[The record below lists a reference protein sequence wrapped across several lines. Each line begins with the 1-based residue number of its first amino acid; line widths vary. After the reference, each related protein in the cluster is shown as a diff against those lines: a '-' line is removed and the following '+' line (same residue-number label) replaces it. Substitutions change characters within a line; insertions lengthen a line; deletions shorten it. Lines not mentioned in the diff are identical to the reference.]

1 MHRKKFVPLSL
12 LRLTLFVVSS
22 TSLTP
27 RSFSEPVLSAKKA
40 PAKPGKPN
48 ATVKMLMR
56 DGLRFDPPR
65 FSAEPGQKLVIEL
78 ENEDSSHQSHN
89 FLLIRPG
96 KLKEIVESAM
106 ALGEKGPAQSFVPQ
120 SSDILAHST
129 VLDPEKQSRISVDL
143 PSEPGVYPYV
153 CTMPGHGMV
162 MYGALYLGVTLPAID
177 KDPNIPPTAVQA
189 LLPGGGRRPFIQR
202 MFLPNAG
209 PAAIAVSL
217 PGKQNFCW
225 DAGECRL
232 RYVWSGAGV
241 DPSEHWRGNG
251 KDLAKVPT
259 SPWWSAPIGD
269 FPFRFGSASASAP
282 KVKFLGY
289 RVEAGVPEFHFK
301 VGDVEVFEKV
311 TADDARGVIELHY
324 KVHQSNQAV
333 FYRAADAEGGK
344 WASPVGLFNGGVL
357 ELTPAQAA
365 QFSVTLTGPSIH

>member
-1 MHRKKFVPLSL
+1 MHCKKSLPLSL
-12 LRLTLFVVSS
+12 LRPALFVFAS
-22 TSLTP
+22 TILTP
-27 RSFSEPVLSAKKA
+27 KSLSEPVVSTKKV
-40 PAKPGKPN
+40 PAKPGEN
-48 ATVKMLMR
+48 TVTVKMLMR

-65 FSAEPGQKLVIEL
+65 FTAEPGRQLVIEL
-78 ENEDSSHQSHN
+78 ENEDSSHQPHN

-96 KLKEIVESAM
+96 KLRAIVESAL
-106 ALGEKGPAQSFVPQ
+106 ALGDKGPAQSFVPQ
-120 SSDILAHST
+120 TSDIVAHST
-129 VLDPEKQSRISVDL
+129 VLDPEKKSRISVDL
-143 PSEPGVYPYV
+143 PTEPGVYPYV

-162 MYGALYLGVTLPAID
+162 MYGALYLGVIPPAID

-189 LLPGGGRRPFIQR
+189 LLPGGGRRPFVQR

-259 SPWWSAPIGD
+259 APWWRAPIGD
-269 FPFRFGSASASAP
+269 FPFRLGSPNAPSP

-289 RVEAGVPEFHFK
+289 RLEAGLPEFHFK
-301 VGDVEVFEKV
+301 FGAVEVFEKV
-311 TADDARGVIELHY
+311 TADDRRGVLELHY
-324 KVHQSNQAV
+324 RVRQSNEAV
-333 FYRAADAEGGK
+333 YYRAADAEGAK
-344 WASPVGLFNGGVL
+344 WASPAGVFNDGVL
-357 ELTPAQAA
+357 ELTPAQAR
-365 QFSVTLTGPSIH
+365 QFSVILVGPSIH